1 MWKTKIENTYNKKVG
16 KLQKQFD
23 QPFKNFRLDYD
34 DKTRQYTKSEVKTR
48 EIDIQTER
56 NSNAEFVQ
64 TNECEENPNTPQ
76 NSHNVVII

>member
-1 MWKTKIENTYNKKVG
+1 MWKTKIENTYNEKVG